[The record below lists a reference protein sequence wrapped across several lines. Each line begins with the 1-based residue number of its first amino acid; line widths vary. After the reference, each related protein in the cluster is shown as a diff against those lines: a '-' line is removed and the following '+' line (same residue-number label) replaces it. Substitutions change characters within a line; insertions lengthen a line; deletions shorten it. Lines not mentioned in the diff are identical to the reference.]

1 MITKTLGD
9 AGKVEPDEI
18 ARGLKWLISF
28 RVVFSIVLA
37 FSTLIFSTNEHLPVD
52 SGPFIA
58 LYLLALVTLGLSVIY
73 GLGYRKLNH
82 KPLYAY
88 FQLIVDSISVT
99 AIVYI
104 TGSFNSIFTFLYLV
118 VIIASSMLL
127 LRKGSV
133 IIATCC
139 SLQYGVLIDL
149 EYYGII
155 KPLFVTSPLSQQVAW
170 THIIYRIVIIMVA
183 CFAVAI
189 LSGFLA
195 FQARKAKRDL
205 KRMQD
210 HVNRVERMAA
220 MGEIAAGMA
229 HEIKNPLASLS
240 GAIQMLKEDAV
251 PGTPNHRLMQIV
263 LRETERLSRLVTD
276 FLLFAKPCAVQI
288 KTVSIAKEIEET
300 VEMFQKSQTCQGR
313 IHFTMSL
320 DPALTIS
327 IDPDHL
333 RQVLWNILKNAADA
347 IEGNGDIDIDLRK
360 GRLDRIFLVI
370 SDSGCGILPEDME
383 AIFNPFF
390 TTKAHGTGL
399 GLSIVHRMI
408 DFYQGLVDVESEPQV
423 GTTVTVIF
431 KKGVDLFE
439 PSDGIDKNKKLTLED
454 KMG

>member
-1 MITKTLGD
+1 MKNVDGALKKND
-9 AGKVEPDEI
+9 PAEME
-18 ARGLKWLISF
+18 RGVTWLISF
-28 RVVFSIVLA
+28 RILFSIVLA

-52 SGPFIA
+52 SHPFVAVYLVA
-58 LYLLALVTLGLSVIY
+58 LAMLVLSICYGVFHKKVGSYPLFVYLQLVI
-73 GLGYRKLNH
+73 
-82 KPLYAY
+82 
-88 FQLIVDSISVT
+88 DSFSVT

-149 EYYGII
+149 EYYGLI

-240 GAIQMLKEDAV
+240 GAIQMLKEDTV

-300 VEMFQKSQTCQGR
+300 VEMFQKSQSCQGR

-320 DPALTIS
+320 DSALTIV

-333 RQVLWNILKNAADA
+333 RQILWNILKNAADA
-347 IEGNGDIDIDLRK
+347 IEGEGEVDIALRK
-360 GRLDRIFLVI
+360 GRSDRISLVV

-431 KKGVDLFE
+431 KKEVD
-439 PSDGIDKNKKLTLED
+439 
-454 KMG
+454 